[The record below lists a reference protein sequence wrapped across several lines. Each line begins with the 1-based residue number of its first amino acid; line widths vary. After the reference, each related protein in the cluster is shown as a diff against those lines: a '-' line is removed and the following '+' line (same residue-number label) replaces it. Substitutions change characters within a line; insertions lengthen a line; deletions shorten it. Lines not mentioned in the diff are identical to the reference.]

1 VLTNQ
6 QPADGVVF
14 WKPNVY
20 PYQYY
25 LKDGEAPTILY
36 PPLEWQPMTAQ
47 LLSNVTHGY
56 RRVWL
61 VLNGETK
68 TAPQYRSLEEVF
80 APPRFTLESRRV
92 FAGQMPITVVLYR
105 SSE

>member
-14 WKPNVY
+14 WKPNIY
-20 PYQYY
+20 PYRYY
-25 LKDGEAPTILY
+25 LRGTETPTILY
-36 PPLEWQPMTAQ
+36 PPPEWHPMTAE
-47 LLSNVTHGY
+47 LLSSVTRGY

-61 VLNGETK
+61 VLNGESQV
-68 TAPQYRSLEEVF
+68 APQDFALKEVF

-92 FAGQMPITVVLYR
+92 FAGQMPITVALYR
-105 SSE
+105 ARE